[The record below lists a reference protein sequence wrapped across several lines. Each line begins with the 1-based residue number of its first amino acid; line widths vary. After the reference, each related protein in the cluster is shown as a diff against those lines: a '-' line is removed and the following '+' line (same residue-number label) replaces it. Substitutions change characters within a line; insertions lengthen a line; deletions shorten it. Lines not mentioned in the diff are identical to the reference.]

1 MIRFITQ
8 HRQAIQ
14 HAKRTI
20 VTTDLPIDLKQ
31 PEIEAELVGA
41 IILDELQRRGFEDDL
56 QEWLPQLAALT
67 NASLG
72 PAQMKPSVVEE
83 LVTAGLV
90 AQPPH
95 WEQKKSEL
103 IQSWLLDPQKSAQ
116 LVAARLEHI
125 VCHWAKGGVDIS
137 DKPQILAT
145 LYSLGLVGQAGVHDN
160 PQANERGEKIAY
172 ELRQQVKAI
181 LILA

>member
-1 MIRFITQ
+1 MITFIAQ
-8 HRQAIQ
+8 HRHAIV

-20 VTTDLPIDLKQ
+20 ATADLPIHLKQ
-31 PEIEAELVGA
+31 PVIEADLVGA

-56 QEWLPQLAALT
+56 QEWLPQLATLT

-72 PAQMKPSVVEE
+72 PAQMKPSVVED
-83 LVTAGLV
+83 LVAAGLIV
-90 AQPPH
+90 QPIH
-95 WEQKKSEL
+95 WEKKKSEI

-125 VCHWAKGGVDIS
+125 VRHWAKGGVDIS

-145 LYSLGLVGQAGVHDN
+145 LYSLGLVGQAGIHDN

-172 ELRQQVKAI
+172 ELRQQIKGI
-181 LILA
+181 LTLA